1 MSVDNPLDLNLIR
14 LFVTLVESRTL
25 TEAARRLGMTRSNVS
40 RRLKTLELNM
50 GAQLLLRTTR
60 HVEFTQAGQL
70 LYQHGARVLEE
81 IETARTSIDSL
92 HAGVRGDVRV
102 RLPTGLGH
110 IYLAPLL
117 LQFASR
123 HPEINLRVL
132 INDYIGDLVSAEVDL
147 ALKITSDPP
156 ADHVARRLCDI
167 AWCLCASPVFLAGR
181 QGIGDIRELADCPLI
196 APASMGRR
204 FDLKLNAGG
213 TPVLLRVAPRLQS
226 GDYPFMVEAA
236 LAGLGVA
243 LLPRYAVWRQLQ
255 SGALCEVL
263 PQHEPDGV
271 GNGLYLLTAPNR
283 FPTMAAR
290 TLLDFVREH
299 IRLHQGDWERPSRLL
314 ASDLPAC
321 RPVPQEPVTRQA
333 APGETASV
341 DLTR

>member
-1 MSVDNPLDLNLIR
+1 
-14 LFVTLVESRTL
+14 
-25 TEAARRLGMTRSNVS
+25 MTRSNVS
-40 RRLKTLELNM
+40 RRLKALELNM

-60 HVEFTQAGQL
+60 HMEFTQAGRL

-81 IETARTSIDSL
+81 LETARNSIDSL
-92 HAGVRGDVRV
+92 RDAVRGDVRI

-110 IYLAPLL
+110 LYLAPLL
-117 LQFASR
+117 LQFASE
-123 HPEINLRVL
+123 HPEISLRVL

-147 ALKITSDPP
+147 ALKITSEPP

-167 AWCLCASPVFLAGR
+167 AWCLCAAPTFLASR
-181 QGIGDIRELADCPLI
+181 QGVGDIQELAEYPLI

-204 FDLKLNAGG
+204 FDLKLNARG
-213 TPVLLRVAPRLQS
+213 TSVLLRVAPRLQS

-255 SGALCEVL
+255 SGALCEVS
-263 PQHEPDGV
+263 PQYEPEGV

-299 IRLHQGDWERPSRLL
+299 IRLHQTDWERTARSLPTEPSTPGW
-314 ASDLPAC
+314 ASDDPAI
-321 RPVPQEPVTRQA
+321 RQA
-333 APGETASV
+333 APGKTASL